1 MDGGRDGRCCSDE
14 EQHREAALL
23 LFSLHGCAAP
33 DPAARCARAALQTGR
48 AASMKHFVRTGADE
62 AIVRVTIHNK
72 PYKVGGAL
80 SSLLDLK
87 LDGAAGWRASG
98 WARLASA

>member
-1 MDGGRDGRCCSDE
+1 
-14 EQHREAALL
+14 
-23 LFSLHGCAAP
+23 
-33 DPAARCARAALQTGR
+33 
-48 AASMKHFVRTGADE
+48 MKHFVRTGADE